1 MTRRELLALAKNS
14 LISLSLGGLLG
25 GCELLGKQITSISNL
40 SHELASLLGYLL
52 YEDKPPI
59 ERVREIETYLN
70 TIAQNSL
77 RKRLVLELLYY
88 RIGMKTISFD
98 TLSSENKR
106 DYLEKTMPILCNSSV
121 IIEILEQYLQGDRIL
136 QYLDY
141 PDLPG
146 EFGECGWLVLEGEV
160 WDRYYP
166 SSGS

>member
-1 MTRRELLALAKNS
+1 MTRRELLTLAKNS

-25 GCELLGKQITSISNL
+25 GCELLGKRIASVSKL
-40 SHELASLLGYLL
+40 SSELASLLGYLL
-52 YEDKPPI
+52 YEDKPTI

-70 TIAQNSL
+70 TIAQKSL

-88 RIGMKTISFD
+88 RIGMKNISFD

-141 PDLPG
+141 LDLPG

-166 SSGS
+166 PSDS